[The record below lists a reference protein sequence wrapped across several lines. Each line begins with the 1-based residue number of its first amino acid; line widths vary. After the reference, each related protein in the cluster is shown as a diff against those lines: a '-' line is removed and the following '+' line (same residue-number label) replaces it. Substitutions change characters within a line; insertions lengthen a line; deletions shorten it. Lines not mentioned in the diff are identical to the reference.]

1 MKDLEQR
8 FEAGQWNP
16 IEVTPAAGEKRKPT
30 TPTKEAKKTKRDEE
44 TDDGAEGKENDA
56 RTSLVAEEKEAGKET
71 EGKEGDARTPLVA
84 EGKEV
89 GKETEGKEDDARM
102 KGKAKTKAKK
112 GSTVAK
118 GRRGAL
124 KDDGAGKKKAAA
136 KVVKKKKED
145 GKILVVGRL
154 PDTTQFSE
162 VVPGCTVPQPV
173 PITIQQLTTSTSQQH
188 TCTIQQPTTQQ
199 HTIQQPVP
207 TTVQQPVPATVQ
219 QPVPITTQQ
228 PTSQQPTIQQ
238 PVPTTVQQPVCTPQV
253 ISSPICGGDD
263 IYTHLPNEDISG
275 GSCLHDTDGSEKL
288 DESDPLLLELDVMET
303 RQQLEELQRQHTNL
317 QSQHNEMKI
326 KVEGMLGAQRLME
339 ECLKELL
346 CQLNT
351 PGSATEDSTSPESF
365 QTPPI
370 QTPSI
375 QAPPIQQP
383 SIQAPPIQQPSI
395 QAPPIQAPSI
405 QAPPIQA
412 PSIQAPPIQA
422 PSIQAPPIQAPS
434 IQAPPIQP
442 PSIQA
447 PPIQQPSIQ
456 APPIQQPS
464 IQAPTPS
471 TSAPA
476 HFQTPPQPLPP
487 TRQNTAKC
495 LDSCEIRKELLR
507 PVDEVLFINA
517 KYRVLSKA
525 STLAVKLAKEAFFG
539 DNVLVRCTVAG
550 GREFPGLPQK
560 EMQELKGVMLRQFP
574 QFWQAPV
581 QFELTWKDCCE
592 SIGQACKRLRDKNKN
607 VQ

>member
-1 MKDLEQR
+1 ML
-8 FEAGQWNP
+8 
-16 IEVTPAAGEKRKPT
+16 
-30 TPTKEAKKTKRDEE
+30 
-44 TDDGAEGKENDA
+44 
-56 RTSLVAEEKEAGKET
+56 
-71 EGKEGDARTPLVA
+71 
-84 EGKEV
+84 
-89 GKETEGKEDDARM
+89 
-102 KGKAKTKAKK
+102 
-112 GSTVAK
+112 
-118 GRRGAL
+118 
-124 KDDGAGKKKAAA
+124 
-136 KVVKKKKED
+136 
-145 GKILVVGRL
+145 
-154 PDTTQFSE
+154 
-162 VVPGCTVPQPV
+162 
-173 PITIQQLTTSTSQQH
+173 QH
-188 TCTIQQPTTQQ
+188 
-199 HTIQQPVP
+199 V
-207 TTVQQPVPATVQ
+207 
-219 QPVPITTQQ
+219 
-228 PTSQQPTIQQ
+228 
-238 PVPTTVQQPVCTPQV
+238 
-253 ISSPICGGDD
+253 
-263 IYTHLPNEDISG
+263 L
-275 GSCLHDTDGSEKL
+275 LHV
-288 DESDPLLLELDVMET
+288 DPLLLELDVMET

-351 PGSATEDSTSPESF
+351 PVTFPPLNYGTNVHSFGTTSTGLSPGVLPLNCTSNYPCTSYGPSISDLYTSTPARTHLPNARARLPRTQLHFMEPESF

-383 SIQAPPIQQPSI
+383 SIQAPSIQQPSI

-412 PSIQAPPIQA
+412 
-422 PSIQAPPIQAPS
+422 
-434 IQAPPIQP
+434 

-525 STLAVKLAKEAFFG
+525 STLAVKWAKEAFFG